1 MGLIL
6 ESIVW
11 LMLSKY
17 SFQKN
22 KCYVHNIFYN
32 TFTTNR
38 KGQVVIGGQKNNFSD
53 RFWLE
58 PITT

>member
-1 MGLIL
+1 MVGLIL

-22 KCYVHNIFYN
+22 KCYVCNIFYN

-38 KGQVVIGGQKNNFSD
+38 KGQVVIGGQKSNFSD
-53 RFWLE
+53 RF
-58 PITT
+58 